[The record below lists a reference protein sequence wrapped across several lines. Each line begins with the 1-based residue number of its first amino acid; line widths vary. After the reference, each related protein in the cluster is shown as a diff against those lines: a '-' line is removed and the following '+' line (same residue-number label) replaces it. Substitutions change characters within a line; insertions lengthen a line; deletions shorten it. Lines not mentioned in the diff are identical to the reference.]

1 MSRAFTPLYTPDG
14 EERRQRE
21 QIADAIV
28 RRPLL
33 DPAIR
38 TTSFVAAVDAVYRVA
53 GVGGSVPKVVLPVP
67 SAVLF
72 GKTVTVFLEG
82 GAAEIWVAGVST
94 ALGALSVVGLY
105 EARCSIAGWRV
116 HALLDGSVTND
127 ILADMPANTVKA
139 NATGAAAPPQ
149 DFSLNNNEILGRA
162 GGSITAIGITTQ
174 AVLGRQGAN
183 VTDIDASAST
193 WLGRDGGGDLDF
205 YPPVGGGR
213 ASLTTPAAI
222 TNSAS
227 SIVGPT
233 LTIPADTLAAG
244 QVWRAV
250 SWYRFSRGATAT
262 ALDINARLRVTSDL
276 VQAWVVSQTAAGEY
290 QGRVEIVFAVATTGA
305 PGTSY
310 GSVWLDHALGRLVG
324 TPGTQAAHN
333 AGCNV
338 ETATIAIDTTISNT
352 FQLRMAMTAAVAST
366 TLTITHGVIERVF

>member
-116 HALLDGSVTND
+116 HALLDGSVTNT

-139 NATGAAAPPQ
+139 NATGLAAPPQ

-193 WLGRDGGGDLDF
+193 WLGRDGGSDLDF
-205 YPPVGGGR
+205 YPAVGGGR
-213 ASLTTPAAI
+213 ASRSTANSA

-227 SIVGPT
+227 SIQGPSYA
-233 LTIPADTLAAG
+233 IPAGTMVVG
-244 QVWRAV
+244 QVWRARM
-250 SWYRFSRGATAT
+250 WWTFSRGATAT
-262 ALDINARLRVTSDL
+262 ALDLSFRLVVNTNQETCILTPTPTANGSSTRGFAEAMFTVRSTGGAGTAVGAISAGWGETTSAAATTQHAFNVGSTPFAVDT
-276 VQAWVVSQTAAGEY
+276 TAA
-290 QGRVEIVFAVATTGA
+290 RTFR
-305 PGTSY
+305 
-310 GSVWLDHALGRLVG
+310 LD
-324 TPGTQAAHN
+324 
-333 AGCNV
+333 
-338 ETATIAIDTTISNT
+338 
-352 FQLRMAMTAAVAST
+352 MAMTAAVANT
-366 TLTITHGVIERVF
+366 TITIEQGVIERVI

>member
-1 MSRAFTPLYTPDG
+1 VPERFVAPQGSGSALTEVGRVLDLNNPQPSFTPELGGYISVVAGDFKRLSPRSTGMLCSLEQPAPTNLGHSIALYVFSAQGTLTISSPG
-14 EERRQRE
+14 FLVNGAATLALAAG
-21 QIADAIV
+21 ADRIV
-28 RRPLL
+28 RLWSDGVRGWVTEYAALRPIAANTILAN
-33 DPAIR
+33 P
-38 TTSFVAAVDAVYRVA
+38 TS
-53 GVGGSVPKVVLPVP
+53 S
-67 SAVLF
+67 
-72 GKTVTVFLEG
+72 
-82 GAAEIWVAGVST
+82 AAEPQAF
-94 ALGALSVVGLY
+94 ALS
-105 EARCSIAGWRV
+105 
-116 HALLDGSVTND
+116 
-127 ILADMPANTVKA
+127 
-139 NATGAAAPPQ
+139 
-149 DFSLNNNEILGRA
+149 NNEVLGRA
-162 GGSITAIGITTQ
+162 GGNIIGIGITTQ

-183 VTDIDASAST
+183 ITDIDSVANT

-233 LTIPADTLAAG
+233 LSIPANTLAAG

-290 QGRVEIVFAVATTGA
+290 QGRVEIVFAMVTTGA
-305 PGTSY
+305 PGTAY

-333 AGCNV
+333 GGCNV
-338 ETATIAIDTTISNT
+338 ETATIAIDTTVSNT